1 MDVAEFKLDE
11 GEWEEQEGV
20 LRIDNILRRRLGIP
34 LKLDQLEQ
42 PWVSKQSRKPHDH
55 KLQLRFRFKSTI
67 AVEGSLLAVE
77 KAPELTSVRLDGK
90 ELKVAKRGYFVD
102 TDIDTIELPA
112 LGPGNHVLEM
122 SAPFGFSSNLEWLY
136 LLGDFG
142 VQVVGR
148 HATICAKP
156 EAYHFGDLRNQ
167 GLPFYDGN
175 VTMTSSLRG
184 LNFGGQNVTLRIRS
198 FQGLCLAVLVDGSS
212 AVSSHFN
219 RLRSSSAI

>member
-1 MDVAEFKLDE
+1 MELPDYENARLNIPLPEPTSVSLAEPNPLLLDVAEFKLDE
-11 GEWEEQEGV
+11 GEWEEQEEV

-67 AVEGSLLAVE
+67 AVEGSLLGVE

-112 LGPGNHVLEM
+112 IGPGNHVLEL
-122 SAPFGFSSNLEWLY
+122 SAIN
-136 LLGDFG
+136 
-142 VQVVGR
+142 
-148 HATICAKP
+148 
-156 EAYHFGDLRNQ
+156 
-167 GLPFYDGN
+167 
-175 VTMTSSLRG
+175 
-184 LNFGGQNVTLRIRS
+184 
-198 FQGLCLAVLVDGSS
+198 
-212 AVSSHFN
+212 AVSYHSQLHFLPGRVRM
-219 RLRSSSAI
+219 RLKYLCYSLPLMGKWQLG